1 MAQFGRPDNDDS
13 IGSWTDDGGGTTN
26 IFENINQVTP
36 NDSDYVRSEVDPS
49 SSVYITGLSSVTDP
63 VSSSGH
69 IVRYRYQ
76 KGESGGGAPGVID
89 VIIELREGTSVIA
102 SQTHNGITTTVTAGT
117 FTLTGGEADSI
128 TDYSNLNIRLT
139 SDKSSGTRTSWGQI
153 TWAEFEVPN
162 VAGTRKRIHIT

>member
-1 MAQFGRPDNDDS
+1 MAQFARPDNDDS
-13 IGSWTDDGGGTTN
+13 IGSWTDDAGGTTN
-26 IFENINQVTP
+26 IFQAIDEVSP
-36 NDSDYVRSEVDPS
+36 NDTDYVRSENDPVS
-49 SSVYITGLSSVTDP
+49 SIYITGISSVTDP
-63 VSSSGH
+63 MSSANH

-89 VIIELREGTSVIA
+89 VIIELREATTVIA

-128 TDYSNLNIRLT
+128 TDYTNLNIRLT
-139 SDKSSGTRTSWGQI
+139 SDKPSGTRTSWGQI
-153 TWAEFEVPN
+153 TWAEFEVPD